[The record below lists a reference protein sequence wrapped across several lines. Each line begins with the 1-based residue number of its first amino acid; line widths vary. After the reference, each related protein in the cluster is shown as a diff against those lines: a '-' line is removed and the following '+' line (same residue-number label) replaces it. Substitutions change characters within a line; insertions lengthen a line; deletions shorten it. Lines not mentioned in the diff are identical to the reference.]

1 MFESAE
7 LGHKIDKTTYEK
19 EVPRLREALL
29 DAQFDLVAEKK
40 FEVII
45 LVGGVD
51 GAGRSETVNLLNEW
65 MDPRHIEVHG
75 MGDPSDEERE
85 RPPMWRF
92 WRVLPPKGR
101 IGIFMGSWYTWP
113 ILDYVYG
120 RIDQAAFHDKIDR
133 IVRFEKMLVDE
144 GALVIKFWVHLSPE
158 AQRKRLKAL
167 EKDPRTRW
175 RVTKRDHTRLD
186 MYQKFRDA
194 DEDALRMTSTAEAPW
209 YVIEGADPRYRELTV
224 GKILLE
230 ALRRRLYQ
238 KEEAPKTGSA
248 PPLLPSID
256 NLNVLKAL
264 DLGQRLDKKDYE
276 RALEVQQ
283 ARLALLTRDPLF
295 NEISVVVVFEGND
308 AAGKG
313 GSIRRITGA
322 LDARQYQV
330 IPIAAPTEEER
341 AHPYLWRF
349 WRHLSRRGRITLFD
363 RSWYGRVLVERVE
376 GFCPEADWMRAYGEI
391 NDFEDQL
398 TRHDTVVVKFWLAT
412 SKDEQM
418 RRFKEREKTGFKRY
432 KITEEDWRNRKK
444 WDQYERAVCDMV
456 ERTSTDYAPWTLV
469 ESNDKHY
476 ARIKVL
482 STLCDRIEAFLD
494 EKRKAAKKAN
504 GEKAKGKVKAKKK

>member
-7 LGHKIDKTTYEK
+7 LGHKIDKATYDN
-19 EVPRLREALL
+19 EVPKLREALL
-29 DAQFDLVAEKK
+29 DAQFDLVAAKK
-40 FEVII
+40 FEVVI

-92 WRVLPPKGR
+92 WRALPPKGR
-101 IGIFMGSWYTWP
+101 IGVFMGSWYTWP

-120 RIDQAAFHDKIDR
+120 KIDQGTFHDKIDR

-144 GALVIKFWVHLSPE
+144 GAMVIKFWVHLSPE

-209 YVIEGADPRYRELTV
+209 YIVEGADPRYRELTV

-230 ALRRRLYQ
+230 ALRRRLDQ
-238 KEEAPKTGSA
+238 QEIPRRASTA

-256 NLNVLKAL
+256 NLHVLKSL
-264 DLGQRLDKKDYE
+264 DLSHSLGKKEYE
-276 RALEVQQ
+276 RALEEQQ

-349 WRHLSRRGRITLFD
+349 WRHLSRHGRITLFD

-398 TRHDTVVVKFWLAT
+398 ARHDTVVVKFWLAT

-418 RRFKEREKTGFKRY
+418 RRFKEREQTGFKRY
-432 KITEEDWRNRKK
+432 KITDEDWRNREK

-482 STLCDRIEAFLD
+482 RTLCDRIEAYLD
-494 EKRKAAKKAN
+494 ERHKAMKKQD
-504 GEKAKGKVKAKKK
+504 GDKDKGKAKTK